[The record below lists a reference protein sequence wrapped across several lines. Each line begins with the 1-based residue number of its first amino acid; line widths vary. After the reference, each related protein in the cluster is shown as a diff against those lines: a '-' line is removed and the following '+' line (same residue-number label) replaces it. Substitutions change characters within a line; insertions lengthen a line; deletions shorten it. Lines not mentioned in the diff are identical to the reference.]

1 MTTEPEP
8 ETDPA
13 QPRRT
18 TWRGAA
24 FAAAYGAIVAIVGFV
39 IGRGNLFFALVVM
52 VLLGVLFRFYAYTR
66 IRRQGSER
74 PPWWK
79 WL

>member
-8 ETDPA
+8 ETDSA
-13 QPRRT
+13 KPRRPS
-18 TWRGAA
+18 WRGAA
-24 FAAAYGAIVAIVGFV
+24 FAAVYGAIVAIVGYV
-39 IGRGNLFFALVVM
+39 IGRGNLFVALVVM

-74 PPWWK
+74 PRGWK